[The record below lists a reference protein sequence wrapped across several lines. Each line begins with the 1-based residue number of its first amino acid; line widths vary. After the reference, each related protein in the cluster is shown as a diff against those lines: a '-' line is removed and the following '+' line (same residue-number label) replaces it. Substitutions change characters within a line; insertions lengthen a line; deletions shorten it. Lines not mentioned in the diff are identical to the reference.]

1 MNNDMVKRQRKGFV
15 ARLLSLVVVVLILAA
30 AAILRDGRIL
40 GHDLREAHEAKALKN
55 DTLEV
60 TPDGAFVVNTKP
72 LAKDVQGYGGPV
84 PLKIHI
90 KDGRVAAVEAE
101 PNAESPDFFNRA
113 KELLNHWHGKSV
125 DEALAEEVDAVS
137 GATFS
142 SRAIIAN
149 MQRGLAYAKQHG
161 QWGEDGSVGALGT
174 SAPPIV
180 GSEDGSVGALET
192 SAPPIVGN
200 VGNSVGALET
210 GASPIV
216 ALVVVLLGAVV
227 PLFYNNR
234 RLHLVQLAVNVVVL
248 GLWTGTFVSYTLFM
262 RIFAGGVSLSAIGAL
277 AAPLLM
283 LIVALIYPLAGRSGH
298 YCANICPF
306 GSAQELAGKLSRR
319 KLRITPRVL
328 KLLSVLRNLLWGV
341 LMALLLTGTCTAWID
356 YELFTAFLYSSAS
369 VWVTV
374 LAALFL
380 VLSVWVPRPYCRF
393 VCPTGALIKSVE

>member
-1 MNNDMVKRQRKGFV
+1 M

-113 KELLNHWHGKSV
+113 KELLNHWQNKSV

-149 MQRGLAYAKQHG
+149 MQRGLAYAQKRG
-161 QWGEDGSVGALGT
+161 QW
-174 SAPPIV
+174 
-180 GSEDGSVGALET
+180 SEEGSVGALET
-192 SAPPIVGN
+192 SAPPIVGSEN
-200 VGNSVGALET
+200 GSVGALET

-248 GLWTGTFVSYTLFM
+248 GLWTGTFVSYTLFL
-262 RIFAGGVSLSAIGAL
+262 RIFAGGVSLSAIGAF

-298 YCANICPF
+298 YCANVCPF

>member
-1 MNNDMVKRQRKGFV
+1 M
-15 ARLLSLVVVVLILAA
+15 
-30 AAILRDGRIL
+30 
-40 GHDLREAHEAKALKN
+40 
-55 DTLEV
+55 
-60 TPDGAFVVNTKP
+60 NTKP

-113 KELLNHWHGKSV
+113 KELLNHWQNKSV
-125 DEALAEEVDAVS
+125 DEALAEDVDAVS

-142 SRAIIAN
+142 SKAIIAN
-149 MQRGLAYAKQHG
+149 MQHGLAYAKQHG

-180 GSEDGSVGALET
+180 GSVDGSVGAVDTSASHIVGSEDGSVGALET
-192 SAPPIVGN
+192 SAP
-200 VGNSVGALET
+200 
-210 GASPIV
+210 PIV

-248 GLWTGTFVSYTLFM
+248 GLWTGTFVSYTLFL
-262 RIFAGGVSLSAIGAL
+262 RIFAGGVSLSTIGAL

-283 LIVALIYPLAGRSGH
+283 LIVVLIYPLAGRSGH

-306 GSAQELAGKLSRR
+306 GSAQELAGKLSRC

-369 VWVTV
+369 VWVIV

-380 VLSVWVPRPYCRF
+380 VLSVWVPRPYCCF
-393 VCPTGALIKSVE
+393 VCPTGALVKSVE

>member
-1 MNNDMVKRQRKGFV
+1 MVKRQRKGFW
-15 ARLLSLVVVVLILAA
+15 ARLLSLAVVVLILAA

-40 GHDLREAHEAKALKN
+40 GHDLRKAHEAKALKN

-113 KELLNHWHGKSV
+113 KELLNHWQNKSV

-149 MQRGLAYAKQHG
+149 MQRGLAYAKQHCL
-161 QWGEDGSVGALGT
+161 WGEDDSVGVLGT
-174 SAPPIV
+174 SASPIE
-180 GSEDGSVGALET
+180 GGSVGALET
-192 SAPPIVGN
+192 SAPPIVGS
-200 VGNSVGALET
+200 SVGAHGT
-210 GASPIV
+210 SIPSIV
-216 ALVVVLLGAVV
+216 ALIAVLLGAVV

-248 GLWTGTFVSYTLFM
+248 GLWTGTFVSYTLFL
-262 RIFAGGVSLSAIGAL
+262 RIFAGGVSLSAIGVL